1 MSDPVETVRRGYDV
15 ISDAYLVWNDVD
27 DFQARTAYVERFRE
41 ALPEGSDV
49 LDLGC
54 GAGIPVMK
62 ALVDRYRVTG
72 VDLSARQLE
81 LARSLVPAATLVQGD
96 MCTIRFPDA
105 SFDGAIAVHSIT
117 HVPRERHAALF
128 AQIYAWLRV
137 GGLFVAC
144 LGASDAPGAVD
155 EDWLGAPMY
164 FSHFDADENRRLVAA
179 AGFALER
186 DDVVSQEEHGQECR
200 FLWISARKT

>member
-1 MSDPVETVRRGYDV
+1 MSDPVETVRRGYDA
-15 ISDAYLVWNDVD
+15 IADAYLAWNDVD
-27 DFQARTAYVERFRE
+27 DIRARIAYVQRFHE

-54 GAGIPVMK
+54 GAGIPVMQV
-62 ALVDRYRVTG
+62 LVDRYRVTG
-72 VDLSARQLE
+72 VDVSPRQLE

-96 MCTIRFPDA
+96 MCTVRFPDA
-105 SFDGAIAVHSIT
+105 SFGGVIAVHSIT

-144 LGASDAPGAVD
+144 LGANDAPGAVD
-155 EDWLGAPMY
+155 DDWLGAPMY
-164 FSHFDADENRRLVAA
+164 FSHYDADENRRLLLDG
-179 AGFALER
+179 GFALER
-186 DDVVSQEEHGQECR
+186 DEVVSQVEHGQECR
-200 FLWISARKT
+200 FLWVSARKT

>member
-1 MSDPVETVRRGYDV
+1 M
-15 ISDAYLVWNDVD
+15 
-27 DFQARTAYVERFRE
+27 ERFRE

-54 GAGIPVMK
+54 GAGIPVMQ

-96 MCTIRFPDA
+96 MCTVRFPDA
-105 SFDGAIAVHSIT
+105 SFDGVIAVHSIT

-144 LGASDAPGAVD
+144 LGANDAPGAVD
-155 EDWLGAPMY
+155 DDWLGAPMY
-164 FSHFDADENRRLVAA
+164 FSHYDADENRRLLLD

-186 DDVVSQEEHGQECR
+186 DEVVSQVEHGQECR
-200 FLWISARKT
+200 FLWVSARKT